1 MIKDYVLRSRNNVV
15 KDIEEALKSVNFSK
29 LSKIREKLLLKI
41 LEKQQLERLDE
52 TKELDFDELDQV
64 AAAKDE
70 EWLGKINKSTNSLES

>member
-1 MIKDYVLRSRNNVV
+1 MIKDYVLKSRNNVV

-52 TKELDFDELDQV
+52 TKELDFDELEQIV
-64 AAAKDE
+64 AAKKE
-70 EWLGKINKSTNSLES
+70 I